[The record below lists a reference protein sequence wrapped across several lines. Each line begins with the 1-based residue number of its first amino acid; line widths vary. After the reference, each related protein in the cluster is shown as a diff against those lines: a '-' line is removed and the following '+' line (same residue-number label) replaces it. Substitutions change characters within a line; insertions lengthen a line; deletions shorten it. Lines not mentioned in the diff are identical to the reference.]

1 MLKKIYNILVLCAIF
16 TLVCCL
22 LLSFSKSN
30 TISYLSY
37 KGKDALLNIAQN
49 RTDQLWKELAEA
61 LKGVEETTWTTAA
74 VRTTTL
80 GPCPDTPPK
89 LVGPLRV
96 EFDKKRTWDEV
107 RAETSPGLREGGRYK
122 PPDCISNHKVGK
134 FNKRDK

>member
-1 MLKKIYNILVLCAIF
+1 MLKKIYYILAVCAIF
-16 TLVCCL
+16 TMVCCL
-22 LLSFSKSN
+22 LLLSKSN

-37 KGKDALLNIAQN
+37 NGKGVLLSIAQN
-49 RTDQLWKELAEA
+49 RTGQFWKELTEA
-61 LKGVEETTWTTAA
+61 LKGVKETTWTTAA

-96 EFDKKRTWDEV
+96 EFDNKRTWDQV
-107 RAETSPGLREGGRYK
+107 RAEASPALQEGGRYK
-122 PPDCISNHKVGK
+122 PPDCISKHKVGK